1 MATFEQ
7 ALDKAFEVA
16 WLRGQDADLIREKKG
31 VQPQDPMDQLIVE
44 GIEQTFTGALD
55 VLGSLLRLAG
65 RIKSFETTPRVGEDG
80 ELKGTTTEWVDGSTA
95 ALAALTEWAHDTGRM
110 TDVEYA
116 GYRAIYGAKPG
127 I

>member
-7 ALDKAFEVA
+7 ALSKAFEVA

-44 GIEQTFTGALD
+44 GIEQAFTGALD
-55 VLGSLLRLAG
+55 VLGSLLYLAG
-65 RIKSFETTPRVGEDG
+65 RIKSFEVASRIDDDG

-95 ALAALTEWAHDTGRM
+95 ALGALTEWAHDTGRM

-116 GYRAIYGAKPG
+116 GYRAIYGTKTG

>member
-16 WLRGQDADLIREKKG
+16 WLRGQDADLIREGKG

-55 VLGSLLRLAG
+55 VLGSLLHLAG
-65 RIKSFETTPRVGEDG
+65 RIKSFEIASRVGEGG

-95 ALAALTEWAHDTGRM
+95 ALRALTEWAYETGRM
-110 TDVEYA
+110 GEAEYA
-116 GYRAIYGAKPG
+116 GYKAIYGARPG
-127 I
+127 V